1 MTTSNQSRYR
11 AMMEEVRAPAEL
23 LGKVKGIPM
32 EKTKKAPTLALRYA
46 TVAMAALIGT
56 FAVSNGV
63 CYAAT
68 GETWVEKAIVM
79 VNGDPVEV
87 TVKDTTEPV
96 KVSVHADG
104 ATEGEVVYQSNST
117 ATAGSGALGA
127 TGTFE
132 VSDLGSAEA
141 GGIQAIVLEGSD
153 GRVHVSVAGGAP
165 VDVTDQLA
173 ASGAAAGT
181 CEADGVTYAFE
192 VTGQK
197 GAYRATA
204 ERA

>member
-1 MTTSNQSRYR
+1 MTSNQTRYR
-11 AMMEEVRAPAEL
+11 AMMEEVHAPAEV
-23 LGKVKGIPM
+23 LGKVRSIPM
-32 EKTKKAPTLALRYA
+32 EKTKKAPTMALRYA

-87 TVKDTTEPV
+87 TVKGTEPV
-96 KVSVHADG
+96 EVSVRADG
-104 ATEGEVVYQSNST
+104 AVQGEVIYRSSAT
-117 ATAGSGALGA
+117 ATTGSGAEGA

-132 VSDLGSAEA
+132 VSDRGAVEVDGA
-141 GGIQAIVLEGSD
+141 QAIVLEGDD

-165 VDVTDQLA
+165 VDVTDQLV
-173 ASGAAAGT
+173 ASGAVSGT

-204 ERA
+204 ERV

>member
-1 MTTSNQSRYR
+1 
-11 AMMEEVRAPAEL
+11 
-23 LGKVKGIPM
+23 M

-87 TVKDTTEPV
+87 TVKGTEPV

-104 ATEGEVVYQSNST
+104 AAEGKVVYQSNST
-117 ATAGSGALGA
+117 ATAGSGAEGA

-181 CEADGVTYAFE
+181 CEAHGVTYAFE